1 MLSESFESRHAE
13 GAERGSANAS
23 DATASSSFASRS
35 SNLLPAFGVQKMSHL
50 PTPQS
55 PSNLAQYAPELNGS
69 FSSPVS
75 NINREAPLPH
85 ASASRAETPLSR
97 EEVPSAPVASFM
109 TPESSPLFPRKMMP
123 PLPVTPVAGP
133 SSMPHTP
140 QRNEPGPSDA
150 STGSNMVVD
159 TAVPPLAPA
168 PIITTPVSSSQS
180 RGITPAS
187 RLSSPF
193 RDKSADLRA
202 TTSKSESRSP
212 MPPNP
217 DFNPDADSPMALDVF
232 SALPRSSL
240 VSGSVTSPPLVPLAS
255 PVPQRA
261 LGGEIHRIHL
271 QLAADRAERLHE
283 NEARRPDYLVR
294 EKRPH
299 PGADGDADIP
309 TLDELDAAH
318 ATLGVTETPLK
329 GRRLQLFQAT
339 SEETFEQSLLA
350 GGYPGYGQSPSY
362 KVPEPQTPVA
372 KAGRSGLSQRALQ
385 WLQQATPGQPGP
397 STVAAIEE
405 PLVEEAEGV
414 PSEREIK
421 KRRRLDMFR
430 QNAERKASGSKLYPV
445 EIEGRGRLLLNVPPE
460 GTPAQPE
467 TPVKRRTVR
476 KKKRRGGGKRSAV
489 NGRDDEDAEPLEPNW
504 PDAAFPWCMRAQ
516 ERAELAKMEQE
527 ERLRWIERFLDR
539 DSESDEEEEDQMLR
553 PPLQSHENDQA
564 AHRRGRGKMVP
575 LRANPTTDTHAHDEN
590 VLLPSDP
597 ADARAALLS
606 KRSVRALAFRRAS
619 GGGSSPD
626 SEEVI
631 CIGCRRGD
639 DGSELVQCDE
649 CQTWYHLRCIGIA
662 TIAELGKEEDPWYC
676 DRCLDIRPSSPLT
689 EPTFVPTDDRPIE
702 SAAARRDSL
711 FLQNP
716 SLLESPAPHWETEPR
731 APQTPVRGSAA
742 GSGGG
747 SGSSGDRTF
756 STHSS
761 WGGSSSRAGPST
773 PDSSAKTVRVY
784 HTPGPFAFERD
795 QLDPETPFD
804 PTTTP
809 SRGIKFSGGPPP
821 TLGLSTPRGGF
832 GLWAGR
838 GGHTPTPAAKF
849 GSGGPWRHGA
859 WGEDS
864 GGGVGAGGGVGPFGS
879 PHARSIYS
887 VGYDDT
893 PVTRAPRL
901 GERGAG
907 TVGVGVQGRRLWDS
921 PGFARPLT
929 PSPPLRAKAEVGDET
944 METEG
949 A

>member
-1 MLSESFESRHAE
+1 M
-13 GAERGSANAS
+13 
-23 DATASSSFASRS
+23 
-35 SNLLPAFGVQKMSHL
+35 SNM
-50 PTPQS
+50 
-55 PSNLAQYAPELNGS
+55 
-69 FSSPVS
+69 
-75 NINREAPLPH
+75 NREAQPPH
-85 ASASRAETPLSR
+85 TSAPRAATPLR
-97 EEVPSAPVASFM
+97 EEVQAAPAASFM

-123 PLPVTPVAGP
+123 PVTPVAGP
-133 SSMPHTP
+133 SSVPHTP
-140 QRNEPGPSDA
+140 HRNEPGPSDTSA
-150 STGSNMVVD
+150 GGKMVVD
-159 TAVPPLAPA
+159 NAVPPLAPA
-168 PIITTPVSSSQS
+168 PIITMPASS

-193 RDKSADLRA
+193 RDKSSDRRA
-202 TTSKSESRSP
+202 TMSKSKSRSP
-212 MPPNP
+212 MPL
-217 DFNPDADSPMALDVF
+217 DDSPMAVDVF
-232 SALPRSSL
+232 SS
-240 VSGSVTSPPLVPLAS
+240 TSPSHVPLAS

-261 LGGEIHRIHL
+261 LGGEIQRIHL
-271 QLAADRAERLHE
+271 QLAADRAERLTE

-299 PGADGDADIP
+299 SSLDADADIP
-309 TLDELDAAH
+309 TLDELDAAN
-318 ATLGVTETPLK
+318 ATLGVTESPIK

-350 GGYPGYGQSPSY
+350 GGYPGYGQSPGY

-397 STVAAIEE
+397 STVVAALEE
-405 PLVEEAEGV
+405 PLAEESEGV

-421 KRRRLDMFR
+421 KRRRLDLFR
-430 QNAERKASGSKLYPV
+430 DNPERKESGSKLYPV
-445 EIEGRGRLLLNVPPE
+445 EVEGRGRLLLNVPPE
-460 GTPAQPE
+460 GTPAHPE
-467 TPVKRRTVR
+467 TPVKRRTIR

-489 NGRDDEDAEPLEPNW
+489 DGRDDDDGEPLEPNW
-504 PDAAFPWCMRAQ
+504 PDSAFPWCMRAQ
-516 ERAELAKMEQE
+516 ERAEVAKMEQE

-575 LRANPTTDTHAHDEN
+575 LRANPTSTAHTPSQDEN

-619 GGGSSPD
+619 GGGGSEPE

-649 CQTWYHLRCIGIA
+649 CQTWYHLRCIGIQ

-702 SAAARRDSL
+702 SAARRDSL

-731 APQTPVRGSAA
+731 APQTPVRGSVA
-742 GSGGG
+742 GSGSG
-747 SGSSGDRTF
+747 SGSSADRSF
-756 STHSS
+756 STRSS
-761 WGGSSSRAGPST
+761 WGDSSRAGPST

-784 HTPGPFAFERD
+784 HTPGPFALERD

-832 GLWAGR
+832 GLWTGR

-849 GSGGPWRHGA
+849 GSAGAHWRHGPWA
-859 WGEDS
+859 EDS
-864 GGGVGAGGGVGPFGS
+864 GGGVGPGGAGGAGGGVGPFGS

-901 GERGAG
+901 GERVVA
-907 TVGVGVQGRRLWDS
+907 GVQGRRLWDS
-921 PGFARPLT
+921 PGFARPMT
-929 PSPPLRAKAEVGDET
+929 PSPPLRAKAETGDET
-944 METEG
+944 METE